1 MDHRP
6 ESAIAAAR
14 KSVEKVFHMQ
24 FEAVGYH
31 DLGRARESQAALDA
45 MIAENSSD
53 APFQIACVYAWRGE
67 ADKAF
72 EWLDRALA
80 AQDGGVSEIR
90 LEPLVR
96 SLRRDPR
103 YKALERKI
111 GLPVD

>member
-1 MDHRP
+1 
-6 ESAIAAAR
+6 
-14 KSVEKVFHMQ
+14 
-24 FEAVGYH
+24 
-31 DLGRARESQAALDA
+31 